1 MGYKTVERPAL
12 TLAERM
18 YLPAVLK
25 GMGLTLKYFFKR
37 KKFTRQYPEE
47 RTITPPGYRGLPSLV
62 RDDEGRVKCVAC
74 QMCEWVCPPE
84 AIRIV
89 PQQLAGDHPVEK
101 GPKEFDLD
109 TLRCIFC
116 GLCEEACPEEAI
128 FLSDTYEYA
137 GPTRESMIFHK
148 DRLLEIGGVRRE
160 GVKKW
165 KKEADAGFHRQGP
178 TR

>member
-1 MGYKTVERPAL
+1 MSYKTVDRPAL
-12 TLAERM
+12 TLGEKL
-18 YLPAVLK
+18 YLPAVLS
-25 GMGLTLKYFFKR
+25 GMKLTLKYFFKR

-47 RTITPPGYRGLPSLV
+47 PTVTPAGFRGLPSLV
-62 RDDEGRVKCVAC
+62 KDDEGRVKCVAC

-89 PQQLAGDHPVEK
+89 PQQLPGDNPIEK

-128 FLSDTYEYA
+128 FLSDTFEYA
-137 GPTRESMIFHK
+137 GGSREEMIFHK
-148 DRLLEIGGVRRE
+148 EKLLEIGGVRGK

-165 KKEADAGFHRQGP
+165 KKEANAGFHRQGP

>member
-1 MGYKTVERPAL
+1 MAYKTVDRPVL
-12 TLAERM
+12 TLGERL
-18 YLPAVLK
+18 YLPTVLK

-47 RTITPPGYRGLPSLV
+47 PTTVPAGYRGLPCLV
-62 RDDEGRVKCVAC
+62 KDDEGRVKCVSC

-89 PQQLAGDHPVEK
+89 PGQLDADNPVEK

-128 FLSDTYEYA
+128 FLSDTWEYC
-137 GPTRESMIFHK
+137 GSSREEMIFRK
-148 DRLLEIGGVRRE
+148 ERLLEIGGIRE
-160 GVKKW
+160 QGVKKW
-165 KKEADAGFHRQGP
+165 KKEANAGFHRRGP
-178 TR
+178 SR

>member
-1 MGYKTVERPAL
+1 MAYKKVERPEL
-12 TLAERM
+12 TLGEKL
-18 YLPAVLK
+18 YIPAVLK
-25 GMGLTLKYFFKR
+25 GLGLTMKYFLKR

-47 RTITPPGYRGLPSLV
+47 PTVVPEGYRGLPALV
-62 RDDEGRVKCVAC
+62 KDDEGRVKCVAC

-89 PQQLAGDHPVEK
+89 PQELPGDNPVEK

-128 FLSDTYEYA
+128 FLSREFEFA
-137 GPTRESMIFHK
+137 GQSREEMIFNK
-148 DRLLEIGGVRRE
+148 EKLLEIGGIRTQGE
-160 GVKKW
+160 KKW
-165 KKEADAGFHRQGP
+165 KKEANAGFSRQGP
-178 TR
+178 IR

>member
-1 MGYKTVERPAL
+1 MSYKTVQRPEL
-12 TLAERM
+12 TLSERL

-47 RTITPPGYRGLPSLV
+47 PTVTPVGYRGLPSLV
-62 RDDEGRVKCVAC
+62 HDDEGRVKCVAC

-89 PQQLAGDHPVEK
+89 PMQLEVGNPVEK
-101 GPKEFDLD
+101 GPREFDLD

-128 FLSDTYEYA
+128 FLSDTYEYV
-137 GPTRESMIFHK
+137 GGSRQEMIFHK
-148 DRLLEIGGVRRE
+148 ERLLEIGGVRPQ

-165 KKEADAGFHRQGP
+165 KKEANAGYHREGP
-178 TR
+178 SR

>member
-1 MGYKTVERPAL
+1 MAYKTVRRPEL
-12 TLAERM
+12 TLAEKL
-18 YLPAVLK
+18 YIPAVMK
-25 GMGLTLKYFFKR
+25 GMGLTLRYFFKR

-47 RTITPPGYRGLPSLV
+47 PTVVPEGFRGLPALV
-62 RDDEGRVKCVAC
+62 KDDEDRVKCVAC

-89 PQQLAGDHPVEK
+89 PENLEEGNTVEK

-128 FLSDTYEYA
+128 FLSDEFELC
-137 GPTRESMIFHK
+137 GSSREEMIFHK
-148 DRLLEIGGVRRE
+148 DKLLEIGGIRE
-160 GVKKW
+160 QGVKKW
-165 KKEADAGFHRQGP
+165 KKEGDAGFHREGP
-178 TR
+178 SR

>member
-1 MGYKTVERPAL
+1 MAYKTVHRPDL
-12 TLAERM
+12 TLAERL

-25 GMGLTLKYFFKR
+25 GLGLTLKYFFKR

-47 RTITPPGYRGLPSLV
+47 PTIVPEGYRGLPSLV

-89 PQQLAGDHPVEK
+89 PRQLDGDNAVEK
-101 GPKEFDLD
+101 GPEEFELD

-128 FLSDTYEYA
+128 FLSDQYEFC
-137 GPTRESMIFHK
+137 GTNREEMIFDMAK
-148 DRLLEIGGVRRE
+148 LLEIGGMRKQGE
-160 GVKKW
+160 KKW
-165 KKEADAGFHRQGP
+165 KKEGDAGFHKRGP
-178 TR
+178 IR